1 MNQETS
7 RPDSPAT
14 PVTRPKRRFLAG
26 LLTGSILGGALA
38 MGASVFANSPD
49 GHGWVRAH
57 CSARGHHGA
66 MDPEAMRERM
76 EFGVDRMLS
85 KLKATDAQKTQ
96 VKSIMETSLNEMLA
110 LREQHTANRDAM
122 IASLTGDVVDRA
134 RLETARK
141 AEVALAEKA
150 SLLLSR
156 TAADVAEVL
165 TPEQRRSFLEAMRRF
180 GGPMGFGPGMPDPS
194 RNI

>member
-1 MNQETS
+1 MSKETS
-7 RPDSPAT
+7 RSDSSAA

-38 MGASVFANSPD
+38 MGANVFANSPD

-96 VKSIMETSLNEMLA
+96 VKAIMETSFNEMLA
-110 LREQHTANRDAM
+110 LREQHTANRDA
-122 IASLTGDVVDRA
+122 IVASLTGDVVDRDK
-134 RLETARK
+134 LEAARK
-141 AEVALAEKA
+141 AEVALAERA
-150 SLLLSR
+150 SLLMSKS
-156 TAADVAEVL
+156 AADVAEVL
-165 TPEQRRSFLEAMRRF
+165 TPEQRRGFLEAMRRF
-180 GGPMGFGPGMPDPS
+180 GVPMGFPPGMTEQPKRS
-194 RNI
+194 